1 MLLDSRNMSDLNC
14 IPPPDQHDQDWVL
27 LRCMVIAGIDEIKNS
42 DASTDVNNS
51 IKDVKD
57 FLVTVSAAYNV
68 NSLNL
73 SSA

>member
-1 MLLDSRNMSDLNC
+1 MLLDSRNMSDLNY